1 MKPSSQL
8 LSSQHIELFL
18 AVVDGGSFAS
28 AARAL
33 RRAPSAVSMAI
44 ANLEAELGI
53 TLFDRTAREAV
64 PTPAALALL
73 PHARL
78 VADQLQQLHRHVQE
92 LSQGLES
99 RISLGLAA
107 ELDPAPFVRAV
118 QALSQRHP
126 LLDIEVLTAP
136 QDDLRE
142 LLARGRISACM
153 AFGGG
158 RINQREQFQLVGS
171 DALVAIV
178 AGAHGPGHAA
188 NTPHR
193 PIYIEQL
200 VNLRQIV
207 VASRELDLADARPL
221 VGLSHWR
228 TDSLPLALAMVEAGL
243 GWGNFA
249 QSAIAASLAAGRVRQ
264 VAFKNTGNGLPLPI
278 HLVWMQDRPL
288 GVAGR
293 AFLQL
298 LAAGAP

>member
-1 MKPSSQL
+1 MKL
-8 LSSQHIELFL
+8 ASQHIELFL

-33 RRAPSAVSMAI
+33 RRSPSAVSMAM

-53 TLFDRTAREAV
+53 VLFNRGAREAV

-78 VADQLQQLHRHVQE
+78 VAEQLQQLHLHVQE
-92 LSQGLES
+92 LAQGLES
-99 RISLGLAA
+99 RISLGLAT

-118 QALSQRHP
+118 AALSQRYR
-126 LLDIEVLTAP
+126 LLDIEVLSAP

-153 AFGGG
+153 VFGGG
-158 RINQREQFQLVGS
+158 RINHREQFQLVGS

-178 AGAHGPGHAA
+178 STSHPPGD
-188 NTPHR
+188 TPHAPQC
-193 PIYIEQL
+193 PIYIEEL

-207 VASRELDLADARPL
+207 VASRELELADARPL

-228 TDSLPLALAMVEAGL
+228 TDSLPMALAMVEAGL

-249 QSAIAASLAAGRVRQ
+249 QSAIAAPLTAGRVRR

-298 LAAGAP
+298 LATGAP

>member
-1 MKPSSQL
+1 MKL
-8 LSSQHIELFL
+8 ASQHIELFL

-33 RRAPSAVSMAI
+33 RRAPSAISMAM

-53 TLFDRTAREAV
+53 VLFDRGAREAV

-78 VADQLQQLHRHVQE
+78 VAGQLQQLHLHVQE
-92 LSQGLES
+92 LAQGLES
-99 RISLGLAA
+99 RISLGLAT

-118 QALSQRHP
+118 AALSQRYP
-126 LLDIEVLTAP
+126 LLDIEVLSAP
-136 QDDLRE
+136 QDDLRQ
-142 LLARGRISACM
+142 LLASGRISACM
-153 AFGGG
+153 VFGGG
-158 RINQREQFQLVGS
+158 RINHREQFQLVGS

-178 AGAHGPGHAA
+178 SALHPPAQSTHA
-188 NTPHR
+188 PM
-193 PIYIEQL
+193 YIEEL

-207 VASRELDLADARPL
+207 VASRELELADARPL

-228 TDSLPLALAMVEAGL
+228 TDSLPMALAMVEAGL

-249 QSAIAASLAAGRVRQ
+249 QSAIAATLATGRVRR

>member
-1 MKPSSQL
+1 MT
-8 LSSQHIELFL
+8 LSSHNIELFL
-18 AVVDGGSFAS
+18 AVIDGGSFAS

-33 RRAPSAVSMAI
+33 RRAPSAVSMAM
-44 ANLEAELGI
+44 ASLEAELGI
-53 TLFDRTAREAV
+53 NLFDRGARVAV
-64 PTPAALALL
+64 PTAAALALL

-78 VADQLQQLHRHVQE
+78 IADQLQQLHLHVQE

-99 RISLGLAA
+99 RISLGVAA

-118 QALSQRHP
+118 QQLSARHP

-136 QDDLRE
+136 QDDLRQ
-142 LLARGRISACM
+142 LLASGRISACM
-153 AFGGG
+153 VFGGG
-158 RINQREQFQLVGS
+158 RINHREQFQLVGS

-178 AGAHGPGHAA
+178 SALQPPAQSTHA
-188 NTPHR
+188 PM
-193 PIYIEQL
+193 YIEEL

-228 TDSLPLALAMVEAGL
+228 TDSLPMALAMVEAGL

-249 QSAIAASLAAGRVRQ
+249 QSAIAGSLAAGRVRQ
-264 VAFKNTGNGLPLPI
+264 VAFKNTGNGLPLPV

-293 AFLQL
+293 ALLQL

>member
-1 MKPSSQL
+1 MT
-8 LSSQHIELFL
+8 LSSHNIELFL
-18 AVVDGGSFAS
+18 AVIDGGSFAS

-33 RRAPSAVSMAI
+33 RRAPSAVSMAM
-44 ANLEAELGI
+44 ASLEAELGI
-53 TLFDRTAREAV
+53 NLFDRGARVAV
-64 PTPAALALL
+64 PTAAALALL

-78 VADQLQQLHRHVQE
+78 IADQLQQLHLHVQE

-99 RISLGLAA
+99 RISLGVAA

-118 QALSQRHP
+118 QQLSARHP

-136 QDDLRE
+136 QDDLRQ
-142 LLARGRISACM
+142 LLASGRISACM
-153 AFGGG
+153 VFGGG
-158 RINQREQFQLVGS
+158 RINHREQFQLVGS

-178 AGAHGPGHAA
+178 SALQPPAQSTHA
-188 NTPHR
+188 PM
-193 PIYIEQL
+193 YIEEL

-228 TDSLPLALAMVEAGL
+228 TDSLPMALAMVEAGL

-249 QSAIAASLAAGRVRQ
+249 HSAIAGSLAAGRVRQ
-264 VAFKNTGNGLPLPI
+264 VAFKNTGNGLPLPV

-293 AFLQL
+293 ALLQL